1 MPLPLLPMPSIPTH
15 RPRPHTSL
23 TRRYRVSG
31 KVQGVY
37 FRHSARIEAKRLG
50 IRGTVGNLPD
60 GTVEV
65 LVHGPLE
72 ALEALRLWLLRGP
85 VLARVDNVSEI
96 TLGEEADLRIPEDF
110 EIL

>member
-1 MPLPLLPMPSIPTH
+1 MPSIPTH
-15 RPRPHTSL
+15 RPHPHISL

-50 IRGTVGNLPD
+50 LRGTVGNLPD

-65 LVHGPLE
+65 LAHGTPQ
-72 ALEALRLWLLRGP
+72 AVEALRLWLLRGP
-85 VLARVDNVSEI
+85 ALARVDNVGEI
-96 TLGEEADLRIPEDF
+96 TLVEEADLRIPEDF